1 MVSAS
6 LDSIMS
12 DRSDEVTTSREP
24 KSTDEL
30 LEETESVLS
39 DSSGSVNSSAHAD
52 ERSAGTDGFESE
64 PSLEDETS
72 DSKSWMP
79 SFGTD
84 DADTE
89 AKSDSEG
96 SRLSSVTSLFSLPRL
111 SPTQYFSPKAYFAL
125 IMVIGAGLFAG
136 NTVIP
141 FAGRM
146 IGIFGAAFLIGL
158 VTSKR
163 RYLEMTAAGVSVG
176 IVAAMFNFT
185 LFAMLGS
192 TGNMLAVGT
201 TTGALACLGGYY
213 FGRDLK
219 NGLARDVD

>member
-1 MVSAS
+1 
-6 LDSIMS
+6 MS

-30 LEETESVLS
+30 LEETESLLS
-39 DSSGSVNSSAHAD
+39 DSSGSSNSSAHTD

-64 PSLEDETS
+64 SSLENETG
-72 DSKSWMP
+72 DSGSWMP
-79 SFGTD
+79 SFGS
-84 DADTE
+84 E
-89 AKSDSEG
+89 ADSEPSAEPALDSSS

-125 IMVIGAGLFAG
+125 VMVIGAGLFAG

-146 IGIFGAAFLIGL
+146 ISMFAAAFLIGL
-158 VTSKR
+158 LTSKR

-176 IVAAMFNFT
+176 VVAAMFNFT

-192 TGNMLAVGT
+192 GQNLLAVGT